1 MLILILILLEIYFPS
16 ILYKSFNINPAF
28 FLLLIIFITFRYG
41 RTKGIL
47 IAFLFGF
54 IIDILIQSS
63 LFGFIVLLTCI
74 FSYLI
79 GFLIKIN
86 DIRIKYTVSVLL
98 SLVYFY
104 FYYFVQFSTSF
115 IVYVELSF
123 MKTLLTVITYYLI
136 NLFFSK
142 RYQFFEKQ
150 F

>member
-1 MLILILILLEIYFPS
+1 MLILILILLELYFPS
-16 ILYKSFNINPAF
+16 ISYKSFNINPAF

-142 RYQFFEKQ
+142 RYKFFEKQ